1 MLFNADDDNSH
12 NDDYSDNHTG
22 HRTPDRPAV
31 RVVVVVVVVVVA
43 VVVGIGVRVVA
54 VGGRRDQEVTCET
67 REKNRQIEEREKSKA
82 FRKQMF
88 TVFFKISSFDLKKGG
103 FKKE

>member
-67 REKNRQIEEREKSKA
+67 REKKSTDRGERE
-82 FRKQMF
+82 
-88 TVFFKISSFDLKKGG
+88 IESFS
-103 FKKE
+103 